1 MNLKKND
8 KIILI
13 VGVVILI
20 VAGAGIALYT
30 ADDNDDS
37 SLAED
42 KDYKTFS
49 YSWREQSGE
58 VIIGN
63 NPYASKNDPYEET
76 LKVSANSNTVLTN
89 VNIELE
95 WEDDSSYG
103 FLIERGLDTL
113 DAEISVNGKAP
124 IVKSSMGSGN
134 DSFYFS
140 INNRPI
146 ADSVQAHSLE
156 DAMDI
161 IEDEISGQNNADFD
175 VMVTV
180 TPGEKIYHLLH
191 FLRYLRDRGNE
202 FKLTA
207 TYTYYTY
214 EFDEITDESNND
226 SDEDQKETGN
236 DEYGYNIG
244 EFYINLGYGRGMI

>member
-30 ADDNDDS
+30 AEDSDNTD
-37 SLAED
+37 LAED
-42 KDYKTFS
+42 KDYKTFA
-49 YSWREQSGE
+49 YSWREQNGE
-58 VIIGN
+58 VNIGTS
-63 NPYASKNDPYEET
+63 PYASKNAPYEET
-76 LKVSANSNTVLTN
+76 HKVSANSNTVLTN
-89 VNIELE
+89 VDIELE
-95 WEDDSSYG
+95 WEDDSTYG

-113 DAEISVNGKAP
+113 DAEISLKGNSP
-124 IVKSSMGSGN
+124 IVKSFIGRGN

-140 INNRPI
+140 INSRPI

-161 IEDEISGQNNADFD
+161 IEDEISGQNSADFD

-191 FLRYLRDRGNE
+191 LFRYLRDRGNE
-202 FKLTA
+202 FTLTA

-214 EFDEITDESNND
+214 EFDEITDGSNDESD
-226 SDEDQKETGN
+226 ADQKETGD
-236 DEYGYNIG
+236 DEYGHNIG
-244 EFYINLGYGRGMI
+244 DFYINLGYGRGMI